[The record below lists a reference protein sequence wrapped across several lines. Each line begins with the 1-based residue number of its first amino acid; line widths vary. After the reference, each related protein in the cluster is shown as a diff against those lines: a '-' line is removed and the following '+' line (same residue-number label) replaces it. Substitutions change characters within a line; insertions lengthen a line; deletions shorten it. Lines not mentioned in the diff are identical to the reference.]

1 MEYEGYGF
9 LKSKKSRAGKIST
22 QCHCFVSHLIHNKK
36 IDPKSMI
43 LIGKSIGTGF
53 ASYVASKIQVAGLVL
68 ISGFASIKKVAA
80 DYVGRWSTIFVK
92 DV

>member
-43 LIGKSIGTGF
+43 LIGKSIGTGKPKF
-53 ASYVASKIQVAGLVL
+53 LNLPIRLCVIRGFED
-68 ISGFASIKKVAA
+68 SGRRSGSDF
-80 DYVGRWSTIFVK
+80 RLR
-92 DV
+92 